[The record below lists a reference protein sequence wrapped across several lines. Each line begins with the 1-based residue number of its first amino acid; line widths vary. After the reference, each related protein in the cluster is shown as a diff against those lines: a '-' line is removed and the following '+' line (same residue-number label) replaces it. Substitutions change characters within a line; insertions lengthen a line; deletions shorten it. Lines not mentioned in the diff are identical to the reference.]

1 MPRFSTCAR
10 LCYIFRLAE
19 QVYVAADLLFYY
31 EEGNPAA
38 FQVPDVFVVKGVPKH
53 DWRIY
58 KLWDDAILKLEI

>member
-1 MPRFSTCAR
+1 
-10 LCYIFRLAE
+10 
-19 QVYVAADLLFYY
+19 VAADLLFYY